1 MAYLLENSDF
11 EVLLTTLHEQ
21 GYTVMG
27 PVRRDHAI
35 VYDEVQTVSDLP
47 AGWTDAHAPGSYR
60 LSNQGDGALFG
71 YSIGPQSWKQYLYPA
86 SVRLW
91 QAQRQNGTFT
101 VVEDTPKPSKLA
113 FLGMRPC
120 DLQAIAMY
128 DRIFM
133 ESEFVDPFYRAQ
145 REKALFIVV
154 NCTGAGGT
162 CFCASMDTG
171 PRAKQGFDLALTEI
185 LDGERHYFVVD
196 TGSRRGKQLLGKLP
210 HREAEADE
218 IALADQRLQ
227 EAAQNMGRS
236 LNTEQIKQR
245 LEANLEHPRWEKIA
259 QRCLTCGNCTLVCP
273 TCFCTTVEDYT
284 DLSGQ
289 QAERWRKWDSC
300 FTMEFS
306 YIHGG
311 SVRYSSRARYR
322 QWLTHKLATW
332 VDQFGTFGCVGCG
345 RCITWCPVGIDLTV
359 EARLLTE
366 TKEKEAAR

>member
-11 EVLLTTLHEQ
+11 EVLLTTLHAQ
-21 GYTVMG
+21 GYTVIG
-27 PVRRDHAI
+27 PVRRDHTI
-35 VYDEVQTVSDLP
+35 VYDEVQAVSDLP
-47 AGWTDAHAPGSYR
+47 AGWTDAQAPGSYR
-60 LSNQGDGALFG
+60 LSDRDDGMLFG
-71 YSIGPQSWKQYLYPA
+71 YSVGPQSWKRYLYPA

-101 VVEDTPKPSKLA
+101 VVEETPKPSKLA

-120 DLQAIAMY
+120 DLQAVAIH
-128 DRIFM
+128 DRIFL
-133 ESEFVDPFYRAQ
+133 ESEFADPTYRAQ
-145 REKALFIVV
+145 REQALFIVV
-154 NCTGAGGT
+154 NCTRAGGT

-171 PRAKQGFDLALTEI
+171 PRAKAGFDLALTEVVTE
-185 LDGERHYFVVD
+185 DRHYFIVETD
-196 TGSRRGKQLLGKLP
+196 SRRGKRLLDALP
-210 HREAEADE
+210 VRQAEAEEVA
-218 IALADQRLQ
+218 IAEERLA
-227 EAAQNMGRS
+227 ETAASMGRN
-236 LNTEQIKQR
+236 LDTENLKER
-245 LEANLEHPRWEKIA
+245 LESNIEHAHWEDIA
-259 QRCLTCGNCTLVCP
+259 RRCLTCGNCTMVCP

-311 SVRYSSRARYR
+311 SVRYSPKARYR
-322 QWLTHKLATW
+322 QWLMHKLATW

-345 RCITWCPVGIDLTV
+345 RCITWCPVGIDLTE

-366 TKEKEAAR
+366 KEKAR